1 MDRHACLQDRRDPL
15 AEAPRRL
22 LVREVHVERR

>member
-1 MDRHACLQDRRDPL
+1 MDRHSRLQDGSEPF